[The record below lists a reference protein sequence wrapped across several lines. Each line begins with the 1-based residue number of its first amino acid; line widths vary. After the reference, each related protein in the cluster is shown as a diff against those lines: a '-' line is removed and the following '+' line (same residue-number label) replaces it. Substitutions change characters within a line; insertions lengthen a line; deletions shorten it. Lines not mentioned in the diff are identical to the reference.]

1 MLYSYLWHVGV
12 SSESR
17 THTVVILK
25 KPTHQQA
32 ANTPAAQQTPGTDE
46 AIQLAPREQNGALWQ
61 QKTPTMQKSLKTF
74 NLCICCMY

>member
-1 MLYSYLWHVGV
+1 MHFWHVGV

-17 THTVVILK
+17 TVVIMK

-32 ANTPAAQQTPGTDE
+32 ATHLQPSKPPGTDD

-61 QKTPTMQKSLKTF
+61 QKTPAVQE
-74 NLCICCMY
+74 IPEDA